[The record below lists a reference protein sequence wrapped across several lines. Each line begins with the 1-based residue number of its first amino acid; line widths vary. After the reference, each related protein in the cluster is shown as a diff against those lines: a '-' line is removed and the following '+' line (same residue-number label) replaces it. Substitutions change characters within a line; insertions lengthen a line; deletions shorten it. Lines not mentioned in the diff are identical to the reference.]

1 MVLGDE
7 RRRLGLAVYGLEG
20 AAEAR
25 DGVADQFG
33 ARPSSRPRPRP
44 STDDRSN
51 GCWSWHSIIATS
63 MVGTPRIAVT
73 FSRSIRCS
81 TAAGSNTLTR
91 KIGQPAWS
99 APSVIIPQPLV
110 WNIGMKF
117 AHTESGPIPTRC
129 A

>member
-1 MVLGDE
+1 M
-7 RRRLGLAVYGLEG
+7 
-20 AAEAR
+20 
-25 DGVADQFG
+25 
-33 ARPSSRPRPRP
+33 
-44 STDDRSN
+44 
-51 GCWSWHSIIATS
+51 ATS

-73 FSRSIRCS
+73 FSRSIRRS

-91 KIGQPAWS
+91 NTRQPAWS